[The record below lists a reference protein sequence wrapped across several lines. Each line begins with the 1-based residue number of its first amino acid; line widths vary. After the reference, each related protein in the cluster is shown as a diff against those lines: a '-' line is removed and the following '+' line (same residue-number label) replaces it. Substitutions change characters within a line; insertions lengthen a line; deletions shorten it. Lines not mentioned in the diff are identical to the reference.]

1 MTGGRLIA
9 GNTDNA
15 IRTVWLRV
23 DFESSDRYSAQPV
36 LSAVLEIKIVLF
48 LLNNEKG
55 KKRLESKKIWQPDEN
70 LHTDARFVN
79 RFNFLFGSIKIG
91 PRWCFKSVK
100 VLVSRSTCNA
110 SSTAA
115 GLRGS
120 KGGYMQLFKYPLSAL
135 HAIRKLGGRLWTSF
149 INPSKNASRCDTV
162 GIGSSTQL
170 SFVRP
175 NHALMLRGRSEKVH
189 RQPRAGGWSRLQLGY
204 RA

>member
-1 MTGGRLIA
+1 MHNLLLFHDAIHRAAVTGERLLACNI
-9 GNTDNA
+9 DSA

-48 LLNNEKG
+48 LLKNEKG
-55 KKRLESKKIWQPDEN
+55 KRLESKKIWQPDEN

-79 RFNFLFGSIKIG
+79 RLNFLFGSIKIG

-110 SSTAA
+110 SSAAA

-120 KGGYMQLFKYPLSAL
+120 EGGYMQLFKYPLSAF
-135 HAIRKLGGRLWTSF
+135 HAIRKLGGRPLDILHQSLKECF
-149 INPSKNASRCDTV
+149 
-162 GIGSSTQL
+162 
-170 SFVRP
+170 
-175 NHALMLRGRSEKVH
+175 AL
-189 RQPRAGGWSRLQLGY
+189 
-204 RA
+204 